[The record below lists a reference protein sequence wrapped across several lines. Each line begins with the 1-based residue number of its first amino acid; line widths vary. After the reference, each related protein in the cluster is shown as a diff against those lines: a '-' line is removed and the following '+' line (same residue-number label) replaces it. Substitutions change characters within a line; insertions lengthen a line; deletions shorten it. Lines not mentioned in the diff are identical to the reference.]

1 MRLDLSR
8 VTKIKSLRNLIFSDI
23 EKPSNKPRK
32 LVRLVL
38 YNDSETFEID
48 ADELN
53 NANFGVIDTYSFS
66 RSKISFRNG
75 NQTRKIKITS
85 KNGVTKLNSSGLD
98 NLQKLITLARDNFDL
113 KQSLRFQILIKNYLS
128 N

>member
-1 MRLDLSR
+1 MNFDLSR

-53 NANFGVIDTYSFS
+53 NANFGVIDTGHFQEV
-66 RSKISFRNG
+66 KLVLEMV
-75 NQTRKIKITS
+75 IKPE
-85 KNGVTKLNSSGLD
+85 KLKL
-98 NLQKLITLARDNFDL
+98 LQKMVLLN
-113 KQSLRFQILIKNYLS
+113 
-128 N
+128 